1 MKKFYLSNMH
11 KKLFGF
17 LFLLMSF
24 GVWGQNTMVNYQFN
38 NNLNPDAG
46 AIGSPVLEY
55 FNSSHTPI
63 IPATYSNN
71 MLSSETEG
79 NYLLLSIDATGHQSM
94 TVSFDADFRAAF
106 ILGSWNVE
114 ANTGAGNAWQNIG
127 SLDLWSIFNITISG
141 SGSFN
146 LPIAA
151 NNKSDLKIRITSNFG
166 TIGSAR
172 LRLDNLRLTSGVPNI
187 TVYTNSNYV
196 IPHDSEASESYNTV
210 FGNLQTYSTGE
221 LKTYRIRN
229 YYGTPGSLLN
239 VSSIIVEPSSGT
251 TPNDFVIESTNNL
264 TGLVR
269 VTSNSGTSSLGM
281 FSIRFIPQAEGVR
294 SALIKVYSNGDQSP
308 YVFQVI
314 GGGRS
319 CNIANTAY
327 VRNTI
332 DNNAQTLES
341 DLTVSDFVAG
351 QSNSPIPTTIFST
364 FYPNSNSNPNPLYVS
379 ASSSWYT
386 KENEKVRTFGGD
398 GVDVSNLRNVSIE
411 FSLAAF
417 ANSNSTTRG
426 VNYEDYIILSVNE
439 GGVWRDIMKLQG
451 SNQTWFSNPSR
462 KYTFNASGKIFEK
475 NYNHSLTTVENTGEN
490 TGTNG
495 TNGNAYAKF
504 KLNIPLSVS
513 SQMTNLRFRIRAKAN
528 ENAVWLID
536 DVQIKSDNAEFKTYT
551 AAGTWSPSGN
561 PTSNQKVVIE
571 GNYTVPNA
579 GLNICECEVMEGG
592 SLTVPSGRNM
602 TVRGKITN
610 HNATGDNFIVA
621 NNANLI
627 QIEDAAANIGDIKVE
642 KLFTFVNGPVPAN
655 DRKQYNFVTSPV
667 VGQNIKT
674 IYPGNPNVIEYRES
688 NNFFYNHSGDYT
700 AGKGF
705 GIKEPSK
712 SAVSGTTVTANFRG
726 IPFNGELIY
735 PLARTNPGNPD
746 YGFNLIG
753 NPYPSN
759 LDIQL
764 LYNNNSTV
772 IEPTFYFWDNRG
784 NTEYTQQGSEYGGSN
799 YAIYNAVSG
808 TGNGTGEAAGGAP
821 DNSRI
826 PNRYVKVGT
835 GFMVQAISPG
845 QSIRFTNAYRSA
857 DNSGPA
863 FFGKYMNQNSFA
875 AEHAADINTEN
886 ESEKDRYWLTLTT
899 MSGMEFMNAV
909 VYFDEGNNE
918 YAADDSDA
926 MGASDEIFT
935 LVGQQYLAINGR
947 APFENTDVVPLGV
960 RHFAEGKFIIDIHT
974 KEGVFANGQKIYL
987 KDNYLNKLHELT
999 LGYYEYESE
1008 SGEFIDRF
1016 EILYKNPGVTDPVF
1030 TASNLNHLKISK
1042 ENHHIMIDS
1051 SIDKITAVEIFNL
1064 SGWSIYKKD
1073 NVNSQ
1078 EHKVAAQSL
1087 GKGIII
1093 VNVITEKGEV
1103 VSRKFINN

>member
-1 MKKFYLSNMH
+1 MKNFYLSNIH

-46 AIGSPVLEY
+46 EIGSPVLEY
-55 FNSSHTPI
+55 FNPSNAPI
-63 IPATYSNN
+63 IPATYSEN
-71 MLSSETEG
+71 MLSSETDG

-94 TVSFDADFRAAF
+94 TVSFDADFRASF
-106 ILGSWNVE
+106 IAGSWSVE
-114 ANTGAGNAWQNIG
+114 TNTGAGNAWQNIG
-127 SLDLWSIFNITISG
+127 SLNLWSIFNILISD

-151 NNKSDLKIRITSNFG
+151 NNKSDLKIRITSNFA

-187 TVYTNSNYV
+187 TVYANISDI

-210 FGNLQTYSTGE
+210 FGNLQTYSVGE

-229 YYGTPGSLLN
+229 YRGTIGSFLD
-239 VSSIIVEPSSGT
+239 VSSIVVEPASGT
-251 TPNDFVIESTNNL
+251 TANDFIIESTNNI
-264 TGLVR
+264 TGLPR
-269 VTSNSGTSSLGM
+269 VTTHNNNINSNYGTFG
-281 FSIRFIPQAEGVR
+281 IRFIPHAEGVR
-294 SALIKVYSNGDQSP
+294 SALIKVYSNGDESP

-341 DLTVSDFVAG
+341 DLSVSDFVAG
-351 QSNSPIPTTIFST
+351 QSNSPSPTTIFST
-364 FYPNSNSNPNPLYVS
+364 FYPNVNPLY
-379 ASSSWYT
+379 ASNSSPSSWYT

-398 GVDVSNLRNVSIE
+398 GVDVSNLRNVSVE

-417 ANSNSTTRG
+417 ANANSNVGVTSTDY
-426 VNYEDYIILSVNE
+426 VVLSIEDN
-439 GGVWRDIMKLQG
+439 GVWYDVMKLNGSSSSTNSNRRRYPFNSGQVFTHNYNRSNISG
-451 SNQTWFSNPSR
+451 SNYSFATQS
-462 KYTFNASGKIFEK
+462 
-475 NYNHSLTTVENTGEN
+475 
-490 TGTNG
+490 
-495 TNGNAYAKF
+495 NGNGAGNRYASF
-504 KLNIPLSVS
+504 RLNIPLSVS
-513 SQMTNLRFRIRAKAN
+513 SEMSALKFRIRARAN
-528 ENAVWLID
+528 TNAVWLID
-536 DVQIKSDNAEFKTYT
+536 EVQIKSDNADFKVYT
-551 AAGTWSPSGN
+551 AANTWSPPGN
-561 PTSNQKVVIE
+561 PNANQKVVIE
-571 GNYTVPNA
+571 GNYTVPNG
-579 GLNICECEVMEGG
+579 GLNVCECEVLETGT
-592 SLTVPSGRNM
+592 LTIPSNNTM
-602 TVRGKITN
+602 SVRGKITN
-610 HNATGDNFIVA
+610 HHPTGDNFVVQ
-621 NNANLI
+621 NNANLL
-627 QIEDAAANIGDIKVE
+627 QTEDAAANIGNIKVE

-655 DRKQYNFVTSPV
+655 DRKQYNFVISPV

-688 NNFFYNHSGDYT
+688 NNFFYNHSGAYT

-712 SAVSGTTVTANFRG
+712 NAVAGTTVTAELRG
-726 IPFNGELIY
+726 VPFNGELIY

-759 LDIQL
+759 LDIEA
-764 LYNNNSTV
+764 LYDDNSDI
-772 IEPTFYFWDNRG
+772 IESTFFFWDNRG
-784 NTEYTQQGSEYGGSN
+784 NAQYTQQGSDYGGSN
-799 YAIYNAVSG
+799 YAIYNAA
-808 TGNGTGEAAGGAP
+808 NGTGVGVGAP
-821 DNSRI
+821 ASGAPAPDRI
-826 PNRYVKVGT
+826 PNQYVKVGT
-835 GFMVQAISPG
+835 GFMVQAKSEG
-845 QSIRFTNAYRSA
+845 NIRFQNSYRSN

-863 FFGKYMNQNSFA
+863 FFGKYMNQNSLS
-875 AEHAADINTEN
+875 AEHATDINTEN
-886 ESEKDRYWLTLTT
+886 ENQKDRYWLTLTT

-960 RHFAEGKFIIDIHT
+960 RHFADGKYIIDIHT

-987 KDNYLNKLHELT
+987 KDNYLNKLHELSR
-999 LGYYEYESE
+999 GYYEYESE
-1008 SGEFIDRF
+1008 AGEFIDRF
-1016 EILYKNPGVTDPVF
+1016 EILYKNPGATDPVL
-1030 TASNLNHLKISK
+1030 TASNTNHLKISK
-1042 ENHHIMIDS
+1042 ENHQILIDS
-1051 SIDKITAVEIFNL
+1051 SIDKIIAVEIFNL
-1064 SGWSIYKKD
+1064 AGWSIYKKD

-1078 EHKVAAQSL
+1078 QHKVAAQSL

-1093 VNVITEKGEV
+1093 VNVVTEKGEV